1 MVRALIQLIF
11 TPRIA
16 WEQLSADA
24 AREQFLMYLL
34 VYPML
39 ILTALSAY
47 VHHWYGYTTIEKA
60 TQEAL
65 VTLLKYAACIISMW
79 IIMVKPCRQYY
90 AAEYSKSQAHIFV
103 GYTYIIS
110 MLSVI
115 INNLLPCDFAF
126 VQFLPVYIIWVVFQ
140 GQTYLKIPQENVFS
154 YTVITSVLFLGLPF
168 VWDKV
173 FDFII
178 Q

>member
-16 WEQLSADA
+16 WEQLSTDA

-39 ILTALSAY
+39 IL
-47 VHHWYGYTTIEKA
+47 IEEA